1 MDRKTHG
8 SAFRAVQLGLARC
21 QICKGKAVVKGVFH
35 DLACIQCNASGWV
48 SADTGE
54 ALPLE
59 VLVTQL
65 SVRLQASEARV
76 HFLEH
81 EDHQARF
88 HRIHLGEPYCAESEM
103 YEQNNRRGAGGSNYT
118 GD

>member
-1 MDRKTHG
+1 MRKSHG
-8 SAFRAVQLGLARC
+8 PAFRAAQLELALCPACR
-21 QICKGKAVVKGVFH
+21 GRAVIKGVFH
-35 DLACIQCNASGWV
+35 ELACVQCNASGWV
-48 SADTGE
+48 AAETGE

-65 SVRLQASEARV
+65 SIRLQAANR
-76 HFLEH
+76 
-81 EDHQARF
+81 
-88 HRIHLGEPYCAESEM
+88 RIEQLKRPVQIPALAAH

>member
-1 MDRKTHG
+1 MKKRHG
-8 SAFRAVQLGLARC
+8 PEFRSAQLDLAKCLTCRGRAV
-21 QICKGKAVVKGVFH
+21 VSGVFH
-35 DLACIQCNASGWV
+35 DLACVQCNASGWV

-65 SVRLQASEARV
+65 SIRLQAA
-76 HFLEH
+76 
-81 EDHQARF
+81 DHQIEQLKRPVLMSGPA
-88 HRIHLGEPYCAESEM
+88 AQ

>member
-1 MDRKTHG
+1 VKGKIKKSHG
-8 SAFRAVQLGLARC
+8 PAFRAAQLDLAKCTTCR
-21 QICKGKAVVKGVFH
+21 GRAVVQGVFH
-35 DLACIQCNASGWV
+35 DLACVQCNASGWV

-65 SVRLQASEARV
+65 NIRLQAA
-76 HFLEH
+76 
-81 EDHQARF
+81 DHQIEQLKRPVLMSGQA
-88 HRIHLGEPYCAESEM
+88 AQ
-103 YEQNNRRGAGGSNYT
+103 YEQNNRRGVGASNFT

>member
-1 MDRKTHG
+1 MNKSHG
-8 SAFRAVQLGLARC
+8 PAFRAAQLDLAKCPACR
-21 QICKGKAVVKGVFH
+21 GKAVIKGVFYE
-35 DLACIQCNASGWV
+35 LACVQCNASGWV

-65 SVRLQASEARV
+65 SIRLQAAEEQIAKIHCFKPASGPEA
-76 HFLEH
+76 
-81 EDHQARF
+81 A
-88 HRIHLGEPYCAESEM
+88 
-103 YEQNNRRGAGGSNYT
+103 YEQNNRRGAGASNFT

>member
-1 MDRKTHG
+1 MNKSHG
-8 SAFRAVQLGLARC
+8 PAFRAAQLDLAKCPTCR
-21 QICKGKAVVKGVFH
+21 GKAVIKGVFH
-35 DLACIQCNASGWV
+35 ELACVQCNASGWV

-65 SVRLQASEARV
+65 SIRLQAAEEQISKIHCFKPASGPEA
-76 HFLEH
+76 
-81 EDHQARF
+81 A
-88 HRIHLGEPYCAESEM
+88 
-103 YEQNNRRGAGGSNYT
+103 YEQNNRRGAGASNFT

>member
-1 MDRKTHG
+1 MRKQHG
-8 SAFRAVQLGLARC
+8 PAFKTDQLDLAQC
-21 QICKGKAVVKGVFH
+21 SICRGKAVVKGVFH
-35 DLACIQCNASGWV
+35 ELACVQCNASGWV

-65 SVRLQASEARV
+65 STRLQAA
-76 HFLEH
+76 EH
-81 EDHQARF
+81 QVELLKR
-88 HRIHLGEPYCAESEM
+88 EPLMSGPAAQ
-103 YEQNNRRGAGGSNYT
+103 YERNNRRGAGGTNFT

>member
-1 MDRKTHG
+1 MKKSHG
-8 SAFRAVQLGLARC
+8 PSLRALQLDLAKCSTCR
-21 QICKGKAVVKGVFH
+21 GKAVTKGVFH
-35 DLACIQCNASGWV
+35 DLACARCNASGWV
-48 SADTGE
+48 TAETGE

-65 SVRLQASEARV
+65 SIRLQAA
-76 HFLEH
+76 
-81 EDHQARF
+81 DHQLAQFRK
-88 HRIHLGEPYCAESEM
+88 LAPSGASAQ

>member
-1 MDRKTHG
+1 MKKSHG
-8 SAFRAVQLGLARC
+8 PAFRAAQLDL
-21 QICKGKAVVKGVFH
+21 GKCPVCRGNAVVKGVFH

-65 SVRLQASEARV
+65 SIRLQAAEHQIAHFNCFKPAGAEAQYN
-76 HFLEH
+76 E
-81 EDHQARF
+81 
-88 HRIHLGEPYCAESEM
+88 
-103 YEQNNRRGAGGSNYT
+103 NNCRGAGGTNYT

>member
-1 MDRKTHG
+1 MKKSHG
-8 SAFRAVQLGLARC
+8 PAFRAAMLDLARC
-21 QICKGKAVVKGVFH
+21 PACRGRAVIKGVFH
-35 DLACIQCNASGWV
+35 ELACVQCNASGWV

-65 SVRLQASEARV
+65 SIRLQAAESRV
-76 HFLEH
+76 EFLEK
-81 EDHQARF
+81 ESPQARF
-88 HRIHLGEPYCAESEM
+88 SRIVLGEPYSGESEQ
-103 YEQNNRRGAGGSNYT
+103 YNQNNRRGAGGTNYT

>member
-1 MDRKTHG
+1 MKKSHG
-8 SAFRAVQLGLARC
+8 PAFRAAQLDLAKCPVCR
-21 QICKGKAVVKGVFH
+21 GSAVVKGVFH
-35 DLACIQCNASGWV
+35 ELPCIQCKASGWV

-65 SVRLQASEARV
+65 SIRLQAA
-76 HFLEH
+76 EH
-81 EDHQARF
+81 QVELLKR
-88 HRIHLGEPYCAESEM
+88 EPLLSGPAAQ
-103 YEQNNRRGAGGSNYT
+103 YERNNRRGAGGTNFT

>member
-1 MDRKTHG
+1 MMKKHG
-8 SAFRAVQLGLARC
+8 PDFRAAQL
-21 QICKGKAVVKGVFH
+21 
-35 DLACIQCNASGWV
+35 DLAKCTACRGRAVEKPLFHELPCLACNASGWV

-65 SVRLQASEARV
+65 SFHLQAA
-76 HFLEH
+76 
-81 EDHQARF
+81 DHQLAQFRK
-88 HRIHLGEPYCAESEM
+88 LGPSGASAQ
-103 YEQNNRRGAGGSNYT
+103 YEQNNRRGAGGTNYT

>member
-1 MDRKTHG
+1 MKKIHG
-8 SAFRAVQLGLARC
+8 PAFRAAQL
-21 QICKGKAVVKGVFH
+21 
-35 DLACIQCNASGWV
+35 DLAKCTACRGRAVIKPLFHEMPCLACNASGWV

-65 SVRLQASEARV
+65 SFRLQAA
-76 HFLEH
+76 
-81 EDHQARF
+81 DHQLTQFRK
-88 HRIHLGEPYCAESEM
+88 LGPSGASAQ
-103 YEQNNRRGAGGSNYT
+103 YEQNNCRGAGGTNYT